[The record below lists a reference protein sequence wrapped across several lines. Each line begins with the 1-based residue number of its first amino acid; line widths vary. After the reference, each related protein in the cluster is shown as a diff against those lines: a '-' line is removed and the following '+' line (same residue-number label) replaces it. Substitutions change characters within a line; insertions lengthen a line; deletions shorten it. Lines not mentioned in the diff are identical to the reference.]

1 VPAQGTNKLTALQVK
16 NMKPGDKL
24 GDGGGL
30 WVRYPTKGSKF
41 WYFEYTPPGGGN
53 RRQQGLGSAK
63 EGEVGLNEARRA
75 RDASKELLRQGID
88 PQEHRKAAAAP
99 KAEVPSFGKFA
110 DEFVKSIKPEFA
122 NAKHFAQW
130 EMTLGDA
137 YCKALRKV
145 RIDQVDSSDVLQVL
159 QPIWVSK
166 WPTASRLR
174 GRIERV
180 LDAAKAQNLRTGDNP
195 AVWRGGL
202 KAALPR
208 HNKLT
213 RGHHEALPYPELP
226 DFIEKLHDRP
236 AASSAALEFL
246 ILAAARSG
254 EVRLAR
260 WSEID
265 LQAKVWTV
273 PAKRM
278 KAKREHRV
286 PLTSR
291 MIEILEAV
299 DEKKRA
305 RDALVFPG
313 AKEGRPWSDMT
324 LGKPLARMTHRGVTV
339 HGFRSTFRDWVGEA
353 TEFQREVA
361 EAALA
366 HTVGDA
372 TERAYRRGDA
382 LDKRRKL
389 MEAWEAF
396 CLGTETRDA
405 EEEQSQP
412 ANDAA

>member
-1 VPAQGTNKLTALQVK
+1 VPAQETNKLTALQVK

-30 WVRYPTKGSKF
+30 WVRYPAKGSKF

-63 EGEVGLNEARRA
+63 EGEVGLNDARRA

-99 KAEVPSFGKFA
+99 KTKIPTFGEFA
-110 DEFVKSIKPEFA
+110 DEFFKSIKSEFE
-122 NAKHFAQW
+122 NAKHVAQW
-130 EMTLGDA
+130 ETTLGER
-137 YCKALRKV
+137 YCKTLRKV

-180 LDAAKAQNLRTGDNP
+180 LDAAKAQNLRSGDNP

-208 HNKLT
+208 RGKLAG
-213 RGHHEALPYPELP
+213 GHHKALPYPELP
-226 DFIEKLHDRP
+226 EFIEKLHARP
-236 AASSAALEFL
+236 AAAAPALEFL
-246 ILAAARSG
+246 ILTAARSG

-260 WSEID
+260 WSELD
-265 LQAKVWTV
+265 LKGAVWTV
-273 PAKRM
+273 PAERM

-286 PLTSR
+286 PLTAR
-291 MIEILEAV
+291 MLEILEAV
-299 DEKKRA
+299 DEKKRKA
-305 RDALVFPG
+305 SQLVFPG
-313 AKEGRPWSDMT
+313 AKEGKPMSDMT
-324 LGKPLARMTHRGVTV
+324 LGKLVARMGYDGVTV

-382 LDKRRKL
+382 LEKRRKL
-389 MEAWEAF
+389 MEAWEAY
-396 CLGTETRDA
+396 CLGKNTAADDQA
-405 EEEQSQP
+405 E
-412 ANDAA
+412 AA

>member
-1 VPAQGTNKLTALQVK
+1 MPAQETNKLTALQVK

-30 WVRYPTKGSKF
+30 WVRYPAKGSKF

-53 RRQQGLGSAK
+53 RRQHGLGSAK
-63 EGEVGLNEARRA
+63 EGEVGLNDARRA
-75 RDASKELLRQGID
+75 RDAAKELLRQGID

-99 KAEVPSFGKFA
+99 KAEVPTFGKFA
-110 DEFVKSIKPEFA
+110 DEFVKSIRSEFA

-130 EMTLGDA
+130 EMTLGDT

-145 RIDQVDSSDVLQVL
+145 RIDQVNSGDVLQVL
-159 QPIWVSK
+159 QPIWVTKSE
-166 WPTASRLR
+166 TASRLR

-180 LDAAKAQNLRTGDNP
+180 LDAAKAQNLRSGDNP

-208 HNKLT
+208 RSKLT
-213 RGHHEALPYPELP
+213 RGHHQALPFPDLPE
-226 DFIEKLHDRP
+226 FIEKLHERP
-236 AASSAALEFL
+236 AAAAPALEFL
-246 ILAAARSG
+246 ILTAARSG

-260 WSEID
+260 WAEFD
-265 LQAKVWTV
+265 LKGAVWTV
-273 PAKRM
+273 PAERM

-286 PLTSR
+286 PLTAR
-291 MIEILEAV
+291 MLEILVAV
-299 DEKKRA
+299 EEKKRKA
-305 RDALVFPG
+305 GELVFPG
-313 AKEGRPWSDMT
+313 AKEGRPMSDMT
-324 LGKPLARMTHRGVTV
+324 LGKLVARMGYKDVTV

-382 LDKRRKL
+382 LEKRRRL

-396 CLGTETRDA
+396 CLGTGNSNA
-405 EEEQSQP
+405 EEEQ
-412 ANDAA
+412 ARATKDAA